1 LQQTA
6 CFSPYFDFIEMVHC
20 RKLYEKRKTNN
31 PFAVKKNLRQ
41 KEQNFSGGEAPFHT
55 AAKNSLSQTSL
66 QFFLICLTTV
76 ALLYS
81 CDPSRRLAAPNS
93 VKIVPVDSGWA
104 GNSVNTAV
112 FRKNSLVSFG
122 DTQFIAFYNPAG
134 FVELG
139 KRHLGET
146 KWLLRQTLYK
156 GNVADAHNIISVM
169 VDGEGYLHMAWD
181 HHNNPLHY
189 VKSVRPRSLELTSPL
204 PMTGKNEQKVSYP
217 EFYRTREG
225 NLLFFYRDGGSGN
238 GNLLI
243 NSYNTKN
250 QQWTTLQTNLID
262 GEGQRNAYWQAFLDE
277 SGTLHLSW
285 VWRESPDVASNHD
298 LCYARSKDG
307 GATWEKSTG
316 ERYTLPITQA
326 TAEMAM
332 AIPQKSELIN
342 QTSMCADAQGH
353 PYIATYWRDSGTT
366 VPQYH
371 LVYKNGDRWQVQ
383 NLNLR
388 TTAFSLSG
396 AGTKRIPIARPQI
409 VAWQTDNRF
418 AAAIVFRD
426 EERKSLVSAA
436 VNNDL
441 QSNQWRVVDLTAT
454 PVGSWEP
461 TYDTELWKS
470 RKQLH
475 LFVQRVEQKDAEGQ
489 TTLPPQL
496 ISVVEWNPV
505 NK

>member
-1 LQQTA
+1 MWL
-6 CFSPYFDFIEMVHC
+6 S
-20 RKLYEKRKTNN
+20 
-31 PFAVKKNLRQ
+31 
-41 KEQNFSGGEAPFHT
+41 APFTFCEERAIHAIAGT
-55 AAKNSLSQTSL
+55 FFRKNSLCH
-66 QFFLICLTTV
+66 FLLCLAAV
-76 ALLYS
+76 VFHSS
-81 CDPSRRLAAPNS
+81 CNPSRQLAVRNS
-93 VKIVPVDSGWA
+93 VTNVPVDSGWA

-139 KRHLGET
+139 KRRLGEA
-146 KWLLRQTLYK
+146 KWQLRQTPYK
-156 GNVADAHNIISVM
+156 GNVADAHNIISIM

-189 VKSVRPRSLELTSPL
+189 VKSTRPGSLELTPPQ
-204 PMTGKNEQKVSYP
+204 PMTSKNEQKISYP
-217 EFYRTREG
+217 EFYRTKDG
-225 NLLFFYRDGGSGN
+225 SLLFFYRDGGSGN
-238 GNLLI
+238 GNLVI
-243 NSYNTKN
+243 NRYTTKT
-250 QQWTTLQTNLID
+250 QQWSTLQTALID

-277 SGTLHLSW
+277 GGTLHLSW
-285 VWRESPDVASNHD
+285 VWRETPDVASNHD
-298 LCYARSKDG
+298 LCYARSRDG
-307 GATWEKSTG
+307 GETWEKSTG

-371 LVYKNGDRWQVQ
+371 LVYKNGSHWQAQ

-409 VAWQTDNRF
+409 VAWNTGNQF
-418 AAAIVFRD
+418 AAAIIFRD
-426 EERKSLVSAA
+426 EERNSVVSAA
-436 VNNDL
+436 VNTDL
-441 QSNQWRVVDLTAT
+441 QSNKWRVVDLTTT
-454 PVGSWEP
+454 PLGSWEP

-470 RKQLH
+470 QKQLH

-489 TTLPPQL
+489 TTLPPQM
-496 ISVVEWNPV
+496 ISVLEWNP
-505 NK
+505 KKRIF